1 MVVALFLLHIT
12 FTLILPI
19 MLLVMVIDDIVNF
32 FSNTKDYENET
43 KQRRARIYC

>member
-32 FSNTKDYENET
+32 FSNTKDYE
-43 KQRRARIYC
+43 RRN

>member
-12 FTLILPI
+12 ITLILPI

-32 FSNTKDYENET
+32 FSNTKDYE
-43 KQRRARIYC
+43 RRN

>member
-12 FTLILPI
+12 ITLILPI

-32 FSNTKDYENET
+32 FSNTKDYEQKT
-43 KQRRARIYC
+43 KL